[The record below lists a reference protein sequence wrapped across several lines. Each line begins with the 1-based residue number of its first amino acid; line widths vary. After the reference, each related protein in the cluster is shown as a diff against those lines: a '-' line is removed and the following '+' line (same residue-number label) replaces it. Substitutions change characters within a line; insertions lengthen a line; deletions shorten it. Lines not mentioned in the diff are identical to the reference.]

1 MMDLV
6 QPALTKDNVVLGMLK
21 KFDKCREDDTNKER
35 LLELR
40 KKRKMSLVRE
50 VRAANKQLLGKL
62 YADQVVP
69 KNTCTLKGS
78 CFITTAYAFQIYLE
92 KLLVNPQLNNS
103 GYIEGIDVVQKKV
116 SHK

>member
-62 YADQVVP
+62 YADQVLSSKIHALRVVML
-69 KNTCTLKGS
+69 CLS
-78 CFITTAYAFQIYLE
+78 
-92 KLLVNPQLNNS
+92 QL
-103 GYIEGIDVVQKKV
+103 
-116 SHK
+116 